1 MNLGLEGK
9 ACVVTGASRGIGLD
23 VTKRLIADG
32 ASVLMVARGED
43 DLERRAR
50 GPWRAERGATLALT

>member
-23 VTKRLIADG
+23 VSERLVAAG
-32 ASVLMVARGED
+32 ASILMVARGEK
-43 DLERRAR
+43 DLRAR
-50 GPWRAERGATLALT
+50 VRRP